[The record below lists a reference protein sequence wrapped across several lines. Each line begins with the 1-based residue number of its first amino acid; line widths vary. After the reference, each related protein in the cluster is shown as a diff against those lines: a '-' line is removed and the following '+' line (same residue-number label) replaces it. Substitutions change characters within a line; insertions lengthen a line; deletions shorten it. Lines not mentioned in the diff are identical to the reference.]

1 MTCGDLFQ
9 KAERTTSLFALAIAD
24 VLIINMWWQD
34 VGRHGASNLAVL
46 KDIFELNMKLFNKN
60 AAKKFLFIIR
70 DFEAG
75 NEERVKD
82 ILKNNMKD
90 IWSKCEMPDQYKD
103 KNPADVFTF
112 EFEFLPHMKYEQE
125 QFNAQAMQLKARFE
139 LDAPNTLFL
148 SDAMQKNTPMVDL
161 PDLIQRNWKL
171 IVTEDYLNLPN
182 QQDLIADLRC
192 KRVKEEAY
200 RHVES
205 ELQTLISQSAEVINN
220 FKDQVGTILS
230 KATTFYTSRAALYN
244 PEKQDFYKIELET
257 TIKKELFPCFKD

>member
-125 QFNAQAMQLKARFE
+125 QFSAQAMQLKAVF
-139 LDAPNTLFL
+139 
-148 SDAMQKNTPMVDL
+148 
-161 PDLIQRNWKL
+161 IQRNWKL

-200 RHVES
+200 RHVEN
-205 ELQTLISQSAEVINN
+205 ELQTLVSQSAEVINN